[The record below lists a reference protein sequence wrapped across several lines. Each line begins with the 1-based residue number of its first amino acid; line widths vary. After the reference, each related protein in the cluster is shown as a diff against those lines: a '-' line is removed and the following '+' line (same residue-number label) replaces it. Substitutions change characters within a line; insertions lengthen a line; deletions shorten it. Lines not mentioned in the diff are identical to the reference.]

1 MKKLFDY
8 VGYRVL
14 RWNRVRLQA
23 KNDSG
28 AFAYYTVIQCIL
40 ILDIIAVFVTE
51 NYTSNERYSLRELL
65 KTYAIIGYI
74 LIYIFNIF
82 YFKNKYAELKNKWG
96 NEDIEKRTK
105 RGRVI
110 VISFAVIFFFWIF
123 YLNFRGNPLG

>member
-96 NEDIEKRTK
+96 NEDIEKRIK

-110 VISFAVIFFFWIF
+110 VISFTVIFFFWIF

>member
-28 AFAYYTVIQCIL
+28 AFAYYTVIQGLL
-40 ILDIIAVFVTE
+40 ILDIIAVIITE
-51 NYTSNERYSLRELL
+51 NYTSNERYSLMEVLEL
-65 KTYAIIGYI
+65 YIII
-74 LIYIFNIF
+74 PLMLLYIFNIF

-96 NEDIEKRTK
+96 NEDIEKRTN

>member
-14 RWNRVRLQA
+14 RWNRVRLQE

-28 AFAYYTVIQCIL
+28 AFAYYTVIQGLL
-40 ILDIIAVFVTE
+40 ILDIIAVIITE
-51 NYTSNERYSLRELL
+51 NYTSNERYSLMEVLEL
-65 KTYAIIGYI
+65 YIII
-74 LIYIFNIF
+74 PLMLLYIFNIF

-96 NEDIEKRTK
+96 NEDIEKRIK

>member
-28 AFAYYTVIQCIL
+28 AFAYYTVIQGLL
-40 ILDIIAVFVTE
+40 ILDIIAVIITE
-51 NYTSNERYSLRELL
+51 NYTSNERYSLMEVLEL
-65 KTYAIIGYI
+65 YIII
-74 LIYIFNIF
+74 PLMLLYIFNIF

>member
-14 RWNRVRLQA
+14 RWNRVRLQE

-28 AFAYYTVIQCIL
+28 AFAYYTVIQGLL
-40 ILDIIAVFVTE
+40 ILDIIAVIITE
-51 NYTSNERYSLRELL
+51 NYTSNERYSLMEVLEL
-65 KTYAIIGYI
+65 YIII
-74 LIYIFNIF
+74 PLMLLYIFNIF
-82 YFKNKYAELKNKWG
+82 YFKNKYAELENKWG

>member
-14 RWNRVRLQA
+14 RWNRVRQQA

-40 ILDIIAVFVTE
+40 ILDIIAVLITE
-51 NYTSNERYSLRELL
+51 NYTSNERYSLREIL

-82 YFKNKYAELKNKWG
+82 YFKNKYGELKNKWG